1 MSKTNKFHSKW
12 DCWKGEKTLLKTRF
26 AKFDLYGTLIH
37 QAPKKSAIQNWWLM
51 DKTNLKS
58 AKALTTIAT
67 TTTTLTT
74 IALAK
79 TLIITST
86 TAWIKRERFILQ
98 IFLNHN

>member
-1 MSKTNKFHSKW
+1 
-12 DCWKGEKTLLKTRF
+12 
-26 AKFDLYGTLIH
+26 
-37 QAPKKSAIQNWWLM
+37 M

-86 TAWIKRERFILQ
+86 TA
-98 IFLNHN
+98 